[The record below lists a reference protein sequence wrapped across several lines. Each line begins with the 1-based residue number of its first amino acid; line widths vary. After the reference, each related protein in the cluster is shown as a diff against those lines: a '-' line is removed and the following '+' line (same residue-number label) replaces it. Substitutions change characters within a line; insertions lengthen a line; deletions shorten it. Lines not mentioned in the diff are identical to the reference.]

1 MADQLKGR
9 TALVTGASRGIGRAV
24 ALALAAE
31 QVTTVLVARSEPELE
46 ETARLVRDA
55 GGHAVPLQAD
65 LSDDGQREELARRA
79 LEVVAELS
87 GERSGGV
94 DILVNNAA
102 VALPVGPSVSV
113 SPAAWAA
120 ALALNVTAPAT
131 LTFAL
136 LPAMLER
143 GWGRVVN
150 VSSGVVGVPGLMI
163 GGNAYTTGKAA
174 LEAHTVNLAAELA
187 GSGVTANVYRPG
199 TVDTAMQAWIRD
211 QPPEEI
217 GAALHDHFTRLHE
230 QGALITPEASARS
243 LVARLGG
250 NATGQVWDVKDPL

>member
-1 MADQLKGR
+1 MTDQLKGR

-55 GGHAVPLQAD
+55 GGHAVALPAD
-65 LSDDGQREELARRA
+65 LSDASQREELARRA
-79 LEVVAELS
+79 IEVGAELA

-102 VALPVGPSVSV
+102 VAWPVGPSAAV
-113 SPAAWAA
+113 SPAEWSA
-120 ALALNVTAPAT
+120 ALELNVTAPAT

-136 LPAMLER
+136 FPAMLER

-150 VSSGVVGVPGLMI
+150 VSSGVVARPGFMV
-163 GGNAYTTGKAA
+163 GGNAYTTGKSA

-187 GSGVTANVYRPG
+187 GSGVTANVFRPG
-199 TVDTAMQAWIRD
+199 TVDTAMQAWIRG
-211 QPPEEI
+211 QPAEEV
-217 GAALHDHFTRLHE
+217 GAVLHDYFTGLHE

-250 NATGQVWDVKDPL
+250 DATGQIWDVHDPL